1 MKAGTWVASTSP
13 GRLCI
18 PRGDVCTVDQPP
30 STTAATPI
38 TIIPDPASGV
48 PRLLLERLKSIMDD
62 TGYMLKKDS
71 IDVDVFLIGDQLR
84 QRMHKEKVI
93 KDRRHHLRTYP
104 NCFVGRELV
113 DWLFENEEV
122 VDRGSA
128 VCCMQVLMAHNIV
141 HHVSDEHKDF
151 KDAKLFYR
159 FRRDDG
165 TYPLNYGVRM
175 FLRGQRIFE
184 KLHKQNSPVLHARGD
199 DVAVYELVFI
209 GFQLVTWLV
218 WESEAMSRE
227 DATRLCQ
234 RMFEQNIIR
243 NISPADQFLD
253 RNLVY
258 FFRLDFQQD
267 YLVTDLVPGMP
278 TVRPNVTKESRI
290 NLRKQLLSGCIDLS
304 SFLTVNPA
312 KEIVMRRNSVSNSS
326 TGTTTSNGY
335 WNAILNLS
343 SSPPPMLYMPRSVLK
358 RPVSVEELLMAG
370 APFLKKTLTVLG
382 DAVGWGFVV
391 RGAQPCHIQAVDPS
405 GPAATAGMKVC
416 QFVVSV
422 NGHNVLSLDYR
433 TLSNLILTGP
443 STIVLEVMEDMV

>member
-1 MKAGTWVASTSP
+1 MQTTLNNSEPLHHHHHHHHPEP
-13 GRLCI
+13 GQRI
-18 PRGDVCTVDQPP
+18 P
-30 STTAATPI
+30 
-38 TIIPDPASGV
+38 
-48 PRLLLERLKSIMDD
+48 LLLLDGLKRIMDD
-62 TGYMLKKDS
+62 TGPMLNKDS
-71 IDVDVFLIGDQLR
+71 IDMKVFLIGDQLR
-84 QRMHKEKVI
+84 QRMHKDKVI

-113 DWLFENEEV
+113 DWLFESEEV
-122 VDRGSA
+122 EDRPSA

-165 TYPLNYGVRM
+165 TYTLNYGVRM

-184 KLHKQNSPVLHARGD
+184 KQNSPMLRTRGD
-199 DVAVYELVFI
+199 DASVYELVFL
-209 GFQLVTWLV
+209 GFQLVTWLL
-218 WESEAMSRE
+218 WESEATNRE
-227 DATRLCQ
+227 DATQLCQ
-234 RMFEQNIIR
+234 RMFDHYIIR

-258 FFRLDFQQD
+258 FFHLDFQQD
-267 YLVTDLVPGMP
+267 YLVTDLVPGMR
-278 TVRPNVTKESRI
+278 TVRPNPTRESHI
-290 NLRKQLLSGCIDLS
+290 ILRKQLLSGHFDFSC
-304 SFLTVNPA
+304 FLMANPT
-312 KEIVMRRNSVSNSS
+312 KEIVLRRNSMSNSS
-326 TGTTTSNGY
+326 TSSTSNGY
-335 WNAILNLS
+335 WNALLNLS

>member
-1 MKAGTWVASTSP
+1 
-13 GRLCI
+13 
-18 PRGDVCTVDQPP
+18 
-30 STTAATPI
+30 
-38 TIIPDPASGV
+38 
-48 PRLLLERLKSIMDD
+48 MDD

>member
-1 MKAGTWVASTSP
+1 
-13 GRLCI
+13 
-18 PRGDVCTVDQPP
+18 
-30 STTAATPI
+30 
-38 TIIPDPASGV
+38 
-48 PRLLLERLKSIMDD
+48 MDD

-141 HHVSDEHKDF
+141 HHAMGGNRRSQKKHMQTMARTYKIPHREENRTQALVAVRLSDEHKDF